1 MIQKIKAFFTR
12 GSKVEKVLL
21 QIYNGLFITTKALNS
36 VIEAIEEIE
45 NEKQGSNPENNKTT
59 NDYDNGVISTLN
71 SVVYYADEAMKAM
84 GKILDIFG
92 YNPKISPASLSVSEK
107 LSNKPFYRSGVV
119 SPSNRLGDI
128 ANDIAEIMADSK

>member
-1 MIQKIKAFFTR
+1 MR
-12 GSKVEKVLL
+12 GSKIEKVLM
-21 QIYNGLFITTKALNS
+21 QIYNGLFVTTKALNS
-36 VIEAIEEIE
+36 VIEAIEEVE
-45 NEKQGSNPENNKTT
+45 NEKQGSTPEDNKTT

-71 SVVYYADEAMKAM
+71 SVVYYSDEAMKAM

-107 LSNKPFYRSGVV
+107 LNNKPFFRSGVV

-128 ANDIAEIMADSK
+128 ASDIAEIMSDSK